1 MIWSKSCLVR
11 PSDGVVEGPLRGAI
25 ELGARGRRSEVLML
39 WLPLVSSHEAETE
52 ADRQPFT
59 PTIMVSI
66 FYQNHQSNN
75 RRHNIYVCRTVVQI
89 KYSIEIP
96 SRQNCKRQLS
106 TRNDRV
112 IHRQKSTHVDNET
125 RKCKYYRYRISLNYQ
140 SLHMYGRRVRHRIKQ
155 VNSIMPLQ
163 SVGRGWI
170 LLFRCVSNRSPK
182 SDQGFKTCR
191 PDT

>member
-1 MIWSKSCLVR
+1 MSGCRVLGVFWTGSERGSVLEVARLLRGRCGSVWMIWSKSCLVR

-112 IHRQKSTHVDNET
+112 IHR
-125 RKCKYYRYRISLNYQ
+125 
-140 SLHMYGRRVRHRIKQ
+140 
-155 VNSIMPLQ
+155 
-163 SVGRGWI
+163 
-170 LLFRCVSNRSPK
+170 
-182 SDQGFKTCR
+182 
-191 PDT
+191 